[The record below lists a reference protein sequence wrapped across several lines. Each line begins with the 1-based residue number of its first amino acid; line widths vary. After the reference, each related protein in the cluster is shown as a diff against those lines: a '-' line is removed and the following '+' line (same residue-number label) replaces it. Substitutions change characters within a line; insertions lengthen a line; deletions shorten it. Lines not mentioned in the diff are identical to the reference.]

1 MCLSAERTWSPGSL
15 PGDLFSHPD
24 RSLTDHLEG
33 TTSMALELARRFHI
47 PIDISLLEGAAMT
60 HDLEKA
66 NPLFQSYLLGRSRT
80 GVNHAC
86 PSSCFSLHLTGSLW
100 ATEAVRRHHT
110 HMVNAKDS
118 KQFWIARE
126 DSLSEIQGHMSS
138 VIPSWRRWMSQEDWE
153 DFIDTLWEPAVSE
166 GDWLTL
172 RSLLS
177 LLVTADRMDA
187 IGVRSLLEE
196 PFPAFSPIDFSVRK
210 PTSVDHWRSEVHDEC
225 LQSSRGITSPGLYTL
240 TLPTGAGKTV
250 TGLEI
255 AYEIASRN
263 GCKSIVYALPF
274 ISIIEQN
281 SSVAKELFGIESVQ
295 EDHSQMISGKEGPDD
310 DYVYSPW
317 DKMSV
322 LFRYWRSPVILTTM
336 VQLWNS
342 IYDPRANSSM
352 DFHRLSRSV
361 VIMDEPQGIP
371 PKFWSGMGKTLDFL
385 SEKLG
390 TYFILMTATQPQIGE
405 GIEISPK
412 RYHFPNVRHRYKVLK
427 EKFPLD
433 DLPDLLFENLP
444 VAKGSG
450 LVVLNT
456 RKSAIRTYNLLKERL
471 EGDVYFL
478 SAWMTPIHRRKVLKR
493 IKQAQLSGEPHYLIS
508 TQVVEAGVDLDF
520 DWVFRD
526 MGPLDSVV
534 QVAGRCNRHGDP
546 SRMGKVL
553 VAEIIAENKVPYCS
567 YVYDDVLL
575 ERSRRILRDRGDFDE
590 RDIPQIVQAYYGE
603 IMDGISFSP
612 VWEKLQ
618 KGLWGPDEK
627 EELIPRDFK
636 GFKVFV
642 ELDQDIRDIL
652 SRLRDDKWTLE
663 SLDEKKRLAKIAQQY
678 SIEVPIEELKQWRGE
693 LPRFLTE
700 DDIPPLGPFLGDDS
714 WFLTSAA
721 VGDIY
726 DDQVGFV
733 PVSLWGG
740 GDGGAL
746 FL

>member
-1 MCLSAERTWSPGSL
+1 
-15 PGDLFSHPD
+15 
-24 RSLTDHLEG
+24 
-33 TTSMALELARRFHI
+33 
-47 PIDISLLEGAAMT
+47 
-60 HDLEKA
+60 
-66 NPLFQSYLLGRSRT
+66 
-80 GVNHAC
+80 
-86 PSSCFSLHLTGSLW
+86 
-100 ATEAVRRHHT
+100 
-110 HMVNAKDS
+110 
-118 KQFWIARE
+118 
-126 DSLSEIQGHMSS
+126 
-138 VIPSWRRWMSQEDWE
+138 MSQENWE
-153 DFIDTLWEPAVSE
+153 DFIDTLWEPRVSE
-166 GDWLTL
+166 DDWLTL

-263 GCKSIVYALPF
+263 GCKSIIYALPF

-295 EDHSQMISGKEGPDD
+295 EDHSQMISGKEVPDD

-361 VIMDEPQGIP
+361 VIMDEPQGIS
-371 PKFWSGMGKTLDFL
+371 PKFWSGLGKTLNFL

-405 GIEISPK
+405 GIEISPR
-412 RYHFPNVRHRYKVLK
+412 RYLFPNVRHRYKVLK
-427 EKFPLD
+427 EKFSLD

-444 VAKGSG
+444 VARGSG

-618 KGLWGPDEK
+618 KGLWGPEEK

-636 GFKVFV
+636 GFRVFV
-642 ELDQDIRDIL
+642 ELDQDIRYIL
-652 SRLRDDKWTLE
+652 LRLRDDKWTLE

-678 SIEVPIEELKQWRGE
+678 AIEVPIEELKQWRGE
-693 LPRFLTE
+693 LARFLTE